1 MLTFIIA
8 LCKINFLVVDYF
20 SLFFCYQG
28 TTGLGFSI
36 AGGTDNPHYAN
47 DSGIF
52 ITKII
57 PEGAAAY
64 DGRLRCFIIP

>member
-1 MLTFIIA
+1 MRKHIINDTYTF
-8 LCKINFLVVDYF
+8 NF
-20 SLFFCYQG
+20 SQG

-47 DSGIF
+47 DPGIF

-57 PEGAAAY
+57 AEGAAAR
-64 DGRLRCFIIP
+64 DGRLR